1 MNQEF
6 RLYRHDNEDGTAKE
20 WAVAYTGDGKAVTCW
35 GKARRLNNVLLVSS
49 AIAVKREHDKE
60 RKGYR
65 YMGQIQLVGDGAQ
78 YVRLPS
84 KGKTAAPAPF
94 QPRHSTAAP
103 KAEPIDIK
111 ALLGGD
117 DDGFYF

>member
-1 MNQEF
+1 MTQEF

-20 WAVAYTGDGKAVTCW
+20 WAVAYTGAGKAVTCW
-35 GKARRLNNVLLVSS
+35 GKAGHLSNVLVVSS
-49 AIAVKREHDKE
+49 AIAMKREHDKE

-65 YMGQIQLVGDGAQ
+65 YVGQIHWVGDGGQ

-84 KGKTAAPAPF
+84 KGKTAAARIPPRLPPAV
-94 QPRHSTAAP
+94 P
-103 KAEPIDIK
+103 KADPIDIK

>member
-1 MNQEF
+1 MTQEF
-6 RLYRHDNEDGTAKE
+6 RLYRYDNEDGTAKE

-35 GKARRLNNVLLVSS
+35 GKAGHLSNALLVSS
-49 AIAVKREHDKE
+49 AIAMKREHDKE

-65 YMGQIQLVGDGAQ
+65 YVGQIQRIGDGGQ
-78 YVRLPS
+78 YARLPS
-84 KGKTAAPAPF
+84 KGKTAAARIPPRLPPAV
-94 QPRHSTAAP
+94 P
-103 KAEPIDIK
+103 KADPIDIK